1 MSYRIAA
8 SILSADF
15 AHLEDEVRE
24 AVAAGADWVHF
35 DVKHSDDVPNLSIGH
50 AVVQSLKRHTQRPDG
65 SHALFDVHLR
75 VQPVDALAERF
86 AEAGADLISFHV
98 GASAQVERTLQLI
111 REAGCKAGL
120 AFGPS
125 ESLDRLE
132 SVIDQVDSV
141 LIMSIIPG
149 FSARGFVE
157 ASLRRIEQ
165 ARRVIDAE
173 RARSGRDIALVVD
186 GGIHAGN
193 IRRVADAGADTFVS
207 GTAIFGQPDHRAA
220 IMALREA
227 LACETSLKA
236 AA

>member
-8 SILSADF
+8 NILSADF
-15 AHLEDEVRE
+15 AHLEHEVRE
-24 AVAAGADWVHF
+24 AVGAGADWLHF
-35 DVKHSDDVPNLSIGH
+35 DVKHSDDVPNLSVGH

-65 SHALFDVHLR
+65 SHALIDVHLR

-98 GASAQVERTLQLI
+98 DASSQVEHTLQLI

-120 AFGPS
+120 AFAPS

-132 SVIDQVDSV
+132 PLIGQVDQV
-141 LIMSIIPG
+141 LIMSIVPG

-157 ASLRRIEQ
+157 SSLPRIEQ

-193 IRRVADAGADTFVS
+193 IRRTAEAGADTFVS
-207 GTAIFGQPDHRAA
+207 GTAIFGQPDHGAA
-220 IMALREA
+220 IAALRDA
-227 LACETSLKA
+227 LVQDAHLKA